1 MRKRIFLL
9 NNHNLNAVIFVL
21 KSNCDMKI
29 YIKKKGP
36 NIYSVHTRDP
46 NWEMDSFLKLTFQIF
61 KVVIDFNSEIST
73 MHMCLVNFRHISFKH
88 YSWMQW
94 LITLFYYSK
103 YYCLTMVENR
113 ITIYHFFK
121 CHFIL
126 SLLSSCRKGLKKN
139 ILMIRQAN
147 IENDMSKFN

>member
-1 MRKRIFLL
+1 MIWRCPL
-9 NNHNLNAVIFVL
+9 
-21 KSNCDMKI
+21 

-126 SLLSSCRKGLKKN
+126 SLLSSCRKGLKKKHSDDQTSQYWEWHEQ
-139 ILMIRQAN
+139 IYLIGKIFVEAG
-147 IENDMSKFN
+147 